1 MSRVAAVIVTSNSQ
15 RWIGDTLESVVRQ
28 TRQPDAVVIVD
39 DRSVDGTRDVIYR
52 VLGTHA
58 RVVDSTATTE
68 DRTTRIAHNF
78 RQAID
83 EVRSFDVAVLGD
95 HDDVWH
101 PNRIGH
107 QAGLLETWRQDSML
121 ASNGRLVNEIGEPT
135 GGTLRDV
142 FPVPVDWANA
152 DPGERMRTVLRYS
165 VATGGACAV
174 RPVAFADVTIPPGWL
189 HDRWWSLVAASQEEL
204 RLDEEC
210 VIDYRISHTQ
220 EVGLDRGQQAKS
232 LIGRARA
239 GVASLP
245 QTTARL
251 RDLRR
256 LASMATPS
264 TATELRPPRLLRN
277 LA

>member
-1 MSRVAAVIVTSNSQ
+1 MTRVAAVLVTSNSQ
-15 RWIGDTLESVVRQ
+15 SWIGETLDSVLRQ
-28 TRQPDAVVIVD
+28 TREPDGIVIID

-52 VLGTHA
+52 VLGTQA
-58 RVVDSTATTE
+58 RIVDSTAVTE

-78 RQAID
+78 RQGLD
-83 EVRSFDVAVLGD
+83 EVRSYDVAVLGD
-95 HDDVWH
+95 HDDIWH
-101 PNRIGH
+101 PNRVGH
-107 QAGLLETWRQDSML
+107 QVGLLENWRDEAMV
-121 ASNGRLVNEIGEPT
+121 ASNGRLVNEDGEPT
-135 GGTLRDV
+135 GGTLRDA
-142 FPVPVDWANA
+142 FPMPIDWATA
-152 DPGERMRTVLRYS
+152 TPAERMRTVLRHS
-165 VATGGACAV
+165 VATGGASAV
-174 RPVAFADVTIPPGWL
+174 RPVAYADVTIPSGWL
-189 HDRWWSLVAASQEEL
+189 HDRWWSLVAASREEL

-220 EVGLDRGQQAKS
+220 EVGLDRGQQGKS

-245 QTTARL
+245 RSTARL

-264 TATELRPPRLLRN
+264 TAAELRAPRLLRN